1 MMKYAY
7 IKYGNVVEE
16 LKQIGPKPKCVPRN
30 GPLTFLS
37 NFLKIIGGAP
47 AIILSWDKA
56 GGSNQKSRN
65 GAIKAFSYKKP
76 RGFNK
81 FIGGLRIF
89 LELIGFKP
97 DVILCVHDGPG
108 LWMAFLV
115 SKILRIPIIHSR
127 QRAIKAVGDRL
138 HRRIIAAIDAKVIK
152 NADGVICHGPF
163 TRQQLLDVGVNK
175 DKVIEFDVKFDIHH
189 EGEAKETINHTKKE
203 IVFLGR
209 IEASKGV
216 FELLEAMLPLLNIY
230 DDICLTFIGHGT
242 AVQKLRERAE
252 KAEKSSKINFTGAIP
267 HEQVIKRL
275 RQGYILVTP
284 TRRGLEGWPMAA
296 LEGIA
301 AGVPVVGPN
310 TGPFLFMIEDG
321 VNGFLFKHDSI
332 IDLRAK
338 IQNIIESEALR
349 KKLSE
354 GCAIMFRKRNID
366 GVKDFGEA
374 LDLAFRRWTKL
385 SSQG

>member
-1 MMKYAY
+1 MKYAY

-16 LKQIGPKPKCVPRN
+16 LKQIGTKPKCVPKN

-37 NFLKIIGGAP
+37 NFLKIIDGAP

-56 GGSNQKSRN
+56 GEFNQKSKN
-65 GAIKAFSYKKP
+65 GAIEAFSYKKP
-76 RGFNK
+76 RGLNK
-81 FIGGLRIF
+81 FIGGLKIF
-89 LELIGFKP
+89 LDLIRFKP
-97 DVILCVHDGPG
+97 NVILCVHDGPG

-127 QRAIKAVGDRL
+127 QRAINAVGDRL
-138 HRRIIAAIDAKVIK
+138 HRRIIATIDAQVIK
-152 NADGVICHGPF
+152 NANGVICHGPF

-175 DKVIEFDVKFDIHH
+175 DRIIEFDVKFDIHH
-189 EGEAKETINHTKKE
+189 EDKAKDIINHLKKE

-216 FELLEAMLPLLNIY
+216 FELLEASLPLLNAY

-242 AVQKLRERAE
+242 AVQKLQERAE
-252 KAEKSSKINFTGAIP
+252 KEEKSSKINFTGAIP

-275 RQGYILVTP
+275 RQAYILVTP

-310 TGPFLFMIEDG
+310 TGPFPFMIEDG
-321 VNGFLFKHDSI
+321 INGFLFKHDSI

-338 IQNIIESEALR
+338 IQKIIDNEAVR
-349 KKLSE
+349 KMLSE
-354 GCAIMFRKRNID
+354 GCAIMFQKRKNE

-374 LDLAFRRWTKL
+374 LDLAFRRWT
-385 SSQG
+385 